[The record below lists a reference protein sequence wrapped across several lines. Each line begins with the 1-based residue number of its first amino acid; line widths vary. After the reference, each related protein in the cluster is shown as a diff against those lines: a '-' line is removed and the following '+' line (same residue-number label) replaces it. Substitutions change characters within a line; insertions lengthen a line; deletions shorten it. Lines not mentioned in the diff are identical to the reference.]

1 MLPAHCSEQG
11 CWHCDVAVLVYHRQG
26 AGSVLAPHAVSIQH
40 ASWSHSI
47 AWTFVLYLPWCLL
60 VGAPSFCSSLQPG
73 CKQCCELP
81 VRLPLPSWQS
91 SWIPSTCTK
100 QKEPCSTFLQ
110 ENVGVGGSWFSFYLI
125 ILWSHGS
132 QWWVEITCFPPPFQ
146 IVDICAALLHEL
158 AMYLLLS
165 APKQEPLVFQ
175 ANVFVAYK
183 ESVVL
188 SLDFILLRYVR
199 KSTNRGNELEAQRWS
214 KCGPQERSCG
224 SGMGRLHAWEARTGH
239 RSPP

>member
-91 SWIPSTCTK
+91 SWIPSTCIR
-100 QKEPCSTFLQ
+100 QSRRNPALHSCRRM
-110 ENVGVGGSWFSFYLI
+110 
-125 ILWSHGS
+125 
-132 QWWVEITCFPPPFQ
+132 WV
-146 IVDICAALLHEL
+146 
-158 AMYLLLS
+158 
-165 APKQEPLVFQ
+165 
-175 ANVFVAYK
+175 
-183 ESVVL
+183 
-188 SLDFILLRYVR
+188 
-199 KSTNRGNELEAQRWS
+199 LEAPGLAFVWLS
-214 KCGPQERSCG
+214 YGLMDHSDG
-224 SGMGRLHAWEARTGH
+224 WRLHAFPPLSNSWYLCCFIIWTSYVPATFSPQTGASH
-239 RSPP
+239 VLSKCIYGIRGKCGAFTGFHSVKICT